1 MKILPTYCDL
11 TYSYCGKSF
20 FSIVF
25 ICCILSLSTLAEPQ
39 LMLPET
45 SVATSDGA
53 LASFFNPAGL
63 GHNHTIDFYYLRT
76 YIPVYKKAIYIG
88 TEILL
93 AKRSGR
99 NLKPRAPFFT
109 FEI

>member
-25 ICCILSLSTLAEPQ
+25 IYCILSLSILAEPQ
-39 LMLPET
+39 IGFMLPET

-63 GHNHTIDFYYLRT
+63 GHNQTIDFYYLRLE
-76 YIPVYKKAIYIG
+76 IIYNFIN
-88 TEILL
+88 
-93 AKRSGR
+93 AY
-99 NLKPRAPFFT
+99 
-109 FEI
+109 